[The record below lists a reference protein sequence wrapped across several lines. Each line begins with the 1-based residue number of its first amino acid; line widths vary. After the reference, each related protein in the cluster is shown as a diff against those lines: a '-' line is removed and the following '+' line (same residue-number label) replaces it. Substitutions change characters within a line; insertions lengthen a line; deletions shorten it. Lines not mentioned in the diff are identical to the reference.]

1 MGTTLKAL
9 ESDGNRI
16 TGALTDG
23 QRLSTDQYVLSLG
36 VFSSELV
43 KNIGLR
49 LPIYPVKGYSM
60 TMPVKPEHTP
70 PTLGGVDE
78 DNLLAYC
85 PMGDRFRLTATAD
98 FAGYEVSHKP
108 EDFNVM
114 TRKAREI
121 FPAAADY
128 SKPEYWAGL
137 RPMTPSGLP
146 IVSASPID
154 NLWLNTGHGHMGWTM
169 SCGTARVLAD
179 LMAGRKP
186 EIDASAMS
194 YQAC

>member
-1 MGTTLKAL
+1 
-9 ESDGNRI
+9 
-16 TGALTDG
+16 
-23 QRLSTDQYVLSLG
+23 
-36 VFSSELV
+36 
-43 KNIGLR
+43 
-49 LPIYPVKGYSM
+49 M

-85 PMGDRFRLTATAD
+85 PMGDSLPPYATAD

-108 EDFNVM
+108 ADFNVM

-121 FPAAADY
+121 FPDAADY
-128 SKPEYWAGL
+128 SKPEYCRVEADDAERL
-137 RPMTPSGLP
+137 

-169 SCGTARVLAD
+169 GFS
-179 LMAGRKP
+179 GRP
-186 EIDASAMS
+186 DGR
-194 YQAC
+194 